1 LQRQYEPFSF
11 LENGS
16 FFSTRRERVNKK
28 LNSSVVTSGSER
40 APHRSLLYAMGW
52 DKPSMDKP
60 LIGVAN
66 AYSELIPGHIHLRQI
81 ADRVK
86 EGIWS
91 AGGVAAEFGTIG
103 VCDGLAMGHPGMRF
117 SLPSRELV
125 ADSIELVA
133 KAHALDGLIL
143 VTNCDKIVPGMVMA
157 AARINIPAVIISGGP
172 MQAGQHGE
180 RRMGLD
186 AMFEAVGQLSSGRL
200 SEKQLEELEC
210 RACPG
215 AGSCA
220 GLFTANSM
228 NCLCEALGLALP
240 GNGTIPAVFGARMAL
255 AREAGRK
262 AVHVVKEGILP
273 SHILTRRAFLNAV
286 AVDMALGGSTN
297 TALHLPAMAAEA
309 GVELTLDDFDAISD
323 RVPHLCSLAPSGPYF
338 MEDLHAAGGVMT
350 VCKVLDSLGAIDGK
364 ALTVTGKP
372 IAESYRGAP
381 EPDGTFVAEANK
393 PYHESGGLAVL
404 KGSLAPGGSIVKK
417 AAVAPEML
425 VHEGPA
431 RVFDSEE
438 AAQKAILGEKIK
450 SGDVVVIRYEGPK
463 GGPGMREM
471 LSPTASIAGM
481 GLDKE
486 VALLTDGRF
495 SGATRGASIGHITPE
510 AAAGGPIGL
519 VREGDRI
526 RIDIPAKRLDLLIP
540 ESELAARSAAFSPVV
555 KQTGS
560 VYLDSYSENVSSA
573 AQGAIRRINTGGK
586 HED

>member
-1 LQRQYEPFSF
+1 VSKEK
-11 LENGS
+11 E
-16 FFSTRRERVNKK
+16 
-28 LNSSVVTSGSER
+28 LNSTAVTEGPAR

-52 DKPSMDKP
+52 DKRNMEKP

-66 AYSELIPGHIHLRQI
+66 AFSELIPGHLHLRQV
-81 ADRVK
+81 ADKVK

-91 AGGVAAEFGTIG
+91 AGGAAAEFGTIG

-117 SLPSRELV
+117 SLPSRELI

-133 KAHALDGLIL
+133 KAHGLDGLVL

-172 MQAGQHGE
+172 MLAGEHRG

-186 AMFEAVGQLSSGRL
+186 SVFEAVGRLSSGL
-200 SEKQLEELEC
+200 IDAAELDEIEC
-210 RACPG
+210 SACPG

-240 GNGTIPAVFGARMAL
+240 GNGTIPAVYGARMAL

-262 AVHVVKEGILP
+262 AVEAVNRDLRPRK
-273 SHILTRRAFLNAV
+273 ILTRQAFLNAV

-309 GVELTLDDFDAISD
+309 GVELTLDDFDDISD
-323 RVPHLCSLAPSGPYF
+323 KVPHLCSLAPSGPYF
-338 MEDLHAAGGVMT
+338 MEDLYAAGGVMT
-350 VCKVLDSLGAIDGK
+350 VCKVLDSLKAIDGK
-364 ALTVTGKP
+364 ALTITGKS
-372 IAESYRGAP
+372 IADSYRNAP
-381 EPDGTFVAEANK
+381 EPDGAFVAKAEK
-393 PYHESGGLAVL
+393 PYHSSGGLAVL

-417 AAVAPEML
+417 AAVDPQML

-438 AAQKAILGEKIK
+438 AAQEAILAGKIV

-471 LSPTASIAGM
+471 LSPTSSIAGM

-519 VREGDRI
+519 IREGDRI
-526 RIDIPAKRLDLLIP
+526 RIDIPAKRLDLLLSD
-540 ESELAARSAAFSPVV
+540 EELTRRAAAFSPLV
-555 KQTGS
+555 KRTGS
-560 VYLDSYSENVSSA
+560 LYLDSYSQNVSSA
-573 AQGAIRRINTGGK
+573 AQGATRIIKPGGK
-586 HED
+586 DED

>member
-1 LQRQYEPFSF
+1 MS
-11 LENGS
+11 
-16 FFSTRRERVNKK
+16 RE
-28 LNSSVVTSGSER
+28 LNSAVVTKGNAR

-52 DKPSMDKP
+52 DRQNLEKP

-66 AYSELIPGHIHLRQI
+66 AFSELIPGHLHLRQV

-117 SLPSRELV
+117 SLPSRELI
-125 ADSIELVA
+125 ADSVELVA
-133 KAHALDGLIL
+133 KAHALDGLVM

-157 AARINIPAVIISGGP
+157 AARINIPTVIISGGP
-172 MQAGQHGE
+172 MLAGEHEG
-180 RRMGLD
+180 RKMGLD
-186 AMFEAVGQLSSGRL
+186 SVFEAVGQLSSG
-200 SEKQLEELEC
+200 KIATEELERIEC

-240 GNGTIPAVFGARMAL
+240 GNGTIPAVYGARMAL

-262 AVHVVKEGILP
+262 AVEAVRQDLRP
-273 SHILTRRAFLNAV
+273 LQILTRQAFLNAV

-309 GVELTLDDFDAISD
+309 GVELTLEDFDRISD

-338 MEDLHAAGGVMT
+338 IEDLHTGGGVMT
-350 VCKVLDSLGAIDGK
+350 VCKILDSLEAIDGK
-364 ALTVTGKP
+364 SITVTGRP
-372 IAESYRGAP
+372 IRESYINAP
-381 EPDGTFVAEANK
+381 DPDGTYVAKPEK
-393 PYHESGGLAVL
+393 PYHSSGGLAVL
-404 KGSLAPGGSIVKK
+404 KGTLAPGGSIVKK
-417 AAVAPEML
+417 AAVDPAML

-438 AAQKAILGEKIK
+438 AAQSAILEGKIV

-471 LSPTASIAGM
+471 LSPTSSIAGM

-510 AAAGGPIGL
+510 AASGGPIGL
-519 VREGDRI
+519 IREGDRI
-526 RIDIPAKRLDLLIP
+526 RIDIPAKRLDLLI
-540 ESELAARSAAFSPVV
+540 SEEDMAERAAAFKPLV

-560 VYLDSYSENVSSA
+560 QYLDSYSQNVSSA
-573 AQGAIRRINTGGK
+573 AQGAIRIIRSEGRN
-586 HED
+586 ED

>member
-1 LQRQYEPFSF
+1 VS
-11 LENGS
+11 
-16 FFSTRRERVNKK
+16 KK
-28 LNSSVVTSGSER
+28 FNSKVVTEGSAR
-40 APHRSLLYAMGW
+40 APHRSLLYSMGW
-52 DKPSMDKP
+52 DKGNLEKP

-66 AYSELIPGHIHLRQI
+66 AFSELIPGHLHLRQV
-81 ADRVK
+81 ADKVK

-117 SLPSRELV
+117 SLPSRELI

-133 KAHALDGLIL
+133 KAHALDGLVL

-157 AARINIPAVIISGGP
+157 AARINIPSIIISGGP
-172 MQAGQHGE
+172 MQAGKHHG

-186 AMFEAVGQLSSGRL
+186 SVFEAVGQFSSGKIAA
-200 SEKQLEELEC
+200 SELEEIEC

-215 AGSCA
+215 VGSCA

-240 GNGTIPAVFGARMAL
+240 GNGTVPAVFGARMAL

-262 AVHVVKEGILP
+262 AVEAVRQNLRP
-273 SHILTRRAFLNAV
+273 RQILTRQAFLNAV

-309 GVELTLDDFDAISD
+309 GVELTLDDFDRISD
-323 RVPHLCSLAPSGPYF
+323 KVPHLCSLAPSGPYF
-338 MEDLHAAGGVMT
+338 MEDLNTAGGVMT
-350 VCKVLDSLGAIDGK
+350 VCKVLDSLKAIDGQ
-364 ALTVTGKP
+364 ALTITGRP
-372 IAESYRGAP
+372 IADSYRNSP
-381 EPDGTFVAEANK
+381 EPDGTFVAKADK
-393 PYHESGGLAVL
+393 PYHGSGGLAVL
-404 KGSLAPGGSIVKK
+404 KGTLAPGGSIVKQ
-417 AAVAPEML
+417 AAVDPQML

-438 AAQKAILGEKIK
+438 EAQSAISGGKIAA
-450 SGDVVVIRYEGPK
+450 GDVVVIRYEGPK

-471 LSPTASIAGM
+471 LSPTSSIAGM

-519 VREGDRI
+519 VRDGDRI
-526 RIDIPAKRLDLLIP
+526 RIDIPGKRLDLLISD
-540 ESELAARSAAFSPVV
+540 EELAKREASFRPVR

-560 VYLDSYSENVSSA
+560 LYLDSYSHNVTSA
-573 AQGAIRRINTGGK
+573 ARGAIRIIETRNQD
-586 HED
+586 ED